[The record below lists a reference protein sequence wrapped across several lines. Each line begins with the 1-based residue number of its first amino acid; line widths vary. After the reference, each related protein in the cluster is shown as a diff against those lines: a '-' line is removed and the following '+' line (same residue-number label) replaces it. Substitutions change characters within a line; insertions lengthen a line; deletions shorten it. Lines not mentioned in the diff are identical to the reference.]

1 MNAGKT
7 VFAQILEHLPR
18 YEFDKFVKE
27 YEGNRRVRKFPCYDQ
42 FLCLAYAQLTYRESL
57 RDIETCLNSHH
68 EKLYHIGFRGQISRS
83 TMADAGEMRDYRI
96 YQDFAYHLISIAR
109 KLYQNEELAIDLA
122 YSLYAFDSTTI
133 DLCLSLFPWANFR
146 KTKAAIK
153 MHTLLDLR
161 GSIPTFISLTTG
173 KVHDVNVLDILPLEK
188 DSVIAIDRGYVD
200 FTRFYT
206 LNLFPAFFVIRAKG
220 NFRCRRL
227 HSQKVDK
234 TLGLRSD
241 QRIVLTTK
249 KSRAAYPEALRRVS
263 YVDLDTNKRFVYL
276 TNIFTVS
283 AKTVAD
289 IYKQLWQVGASSQ
302 GRIIQSVKVRPRL
315 KDSMPRSLEGA
326 VARKQDGEALR
337 QHSLKG
343 GCATHQVVTYSERRR
358 SLVTSIPVAETV
370 YNARRQQEM
379 TAMSQ
384 IRHFSPAGYQR
395 RHGAKDHAETGEALD
410 ARRRNLDEEFRPIT
424 LNGKWQEWRQGGG
437 SGRTTVDPRAAKR
450 AGREGPGPVDIPFGK
465 VRQG

>member
-1 MNAGKT
+1 MNVGKT

-27 YEGNRRVRKFPCYDQ
+27 YEGNRRVRRFPCYDQ

-133 DLCLSLFPWANFR
+133 DLCLSLFPWAHFR
-146 KTKAAIK
+146 TTKAAIK

-200 FTRFYT
+200 FTRLYT
-206 LNLFPAFFVIRAKG
+206 VNLFPAFFVIRAKS
-220 NFRCRRL
+220 NFRYRRL
-227 HSQKVDK
+227 NSQKVDK

-263 YVDLDTNKRFVYL
+263 YVDLDTKKRFVYL

-283 AKTVAD
+283 AITIAD
-289 IYKQLWQVGASSQ
+289 IYKQRWQVELFFRWIKQHLRIKTFYGTSPNAVKTQIWIAVSIYLLVAILKKRLHLPGSLHTILQ
-302 GRIIQSVKVRPRL
+302 ILEVNIFEKRPIIQIVK
-315 KDSMPRSLEGA
+315 DA
-326 VARKQDGEALR
+326 YKQEPEPALCN
-337 QHSLKG
+337 QL
-343 GCATHQVVTYSERRR
+343 
-358 SLVTSIPVAETV
+358 
-370 YNARRQQEM
+370 
-379 TAMSQ
+379 
-384 IRHFSPAGYQR
+384 
-395 RHGAKDHAETGEALD
+395 
-410 ARRRNLDEEFRPIT
+410 NLF
-424 LNGKWQEWRQGGG
+424 N
-437 SGRTTVDPRAAKR
+437 S
-450 AGREGPGPVDIPFGK
+450 
-465 VRQG
+465 

>member
-1 MNAGKT
+1 MNTGKT
-7 VFAQILEHLPR
+7 VFAQVLEHLPR

-27 YEGNRRVRKFPCYDQ
+27 YEGNRRVRRFPCYDQ

-96 YQDFAYHLISIAR
+96 YQGFAYHLISIAR
-109 KLYQNEELAIDLA
+109 KLYQNEELAIDLD

-133 DLCLSLFPWANFR
+133 DLCLSLFPWAHFR

-200 FTRFYT
+200 FTRLYT
-206 LNLFPAFFVIRAKG
+206 VNLFPAFFVIRAKS
-220 NFRCRRL
+220 NFRYRRL
-227 HSQKVDK
+227 NSQKVDK

-241 QRIVLTTK
+241 QCIVLTTK

-263 YVDLDTNKRFVYL
+263 YVDLETKKRFVYL

-283 AKTVAD
+283 AITVAD
-289 IYKQLWQVGASSQ
+289 IYKQRWQVELFFRWIKQ
-302 GRIIQSVKVRPRL
+302 HLRIKTFYGTSPNAVKTQIWIAVSIYLLVAILKKRL
-315 KDSMPRSLEGA
+315 HLPGNLHTILQILE
-326 VARKQDGEALR
+326 VNIFEK
-337 QHSLKG
+337 K
-343 GCATHQVVTYSERRR
+343 
-358 SLVTSIPVAETV
+358 
-370 YNARRQQEM
+370 
-379 TAMSQ
+379 
-384 IRHFSPAGYQR
+384 
-395 RHGAKDHAETGEALD
+395 
-410 ARRRNLDEEFRPIT
+410 PIT
-424 LNGKWQEWRQGGG
+424 QIVKDAYKQEQEPSLCNQLNLFN
-437 SGRTTVDPRAAKR
+437 S
-450 AGREGPGPVDIPFGK
+450 
-465 VRQG
+465 

>member
-18 YEFDKFVKE
+18 YEFDKFVEK
-27 YEGNRRVRKFPCYDQ
+27 YEGNHLVRRFSCYDQ

-109 KLYQNEELAIDLA
+109 KLYQNEELAIDLD

-133 DLCLSLFPWANFR
+133 DLCLSLFPWAHFR

-200 FTRFYT
+200 FTRLYT
-206 LNLFPAFFVIRAKG
+206 VNLFPAFFVIRAKS

-227 HSQKVDK
+227 NSQKVDK

-241 QRIVLTTK
+241 QRVVLTTK
-249 KSRAAYPEALRRVS
+249 KSRDAYPEALRRVS
-263 YVDLDTNKRFVYL
+263 YVDMDTKKRFVYL
-276 TNIFTVS
+276 TNIFAVS
-283 AKTVAD
+283 AITVAD
-289 IYKQLWQVGASSQ
+289 IYKQRWQVELFFRWIKQHLRIKTFYGTSSNAVKTQ
-302 GRIIQSVKVRPRL
+302 IWIAVSIYLLVAILKKRLDLPGSLHTILQILEVNIFEKKPIIQIVKDAY
-315 KDSMPRSLEGA
+315 K
-326 VARKQDGEALR
+326 
-337 QHSLKG
+337 
-343 GCATHQVVTYSERRR
+343 
-358 SLVTSIPVAETV
+358 
-370 YNARRQQEM
+370 QEM
-379 TAMSQ
+379 E
-384 IRHFSPAGYQR
+384 PALCNQ
-395 RHGAKDHAETGEALD
+395 L
-410 ARRRNLDEEFRPIT
+410 NLF
-424 LNGKWQEWRQGGG
+424 N
-437 SGRTTVDPRAAKR
+437 S
-450 AGREGPGPVDIPFGK
+450 
-465 VRQG
+465 

>member
-18 YEFDKFVKE
+18 YEFDKFVEK
-27 YEGNRRVRKFPCYDQ
+27 YEGNHRVRRFPCYDQ

-83 TMADAGEMRDYRI
+83 TMARAGEKRDCQI

-109 KLYQNEELAIDLA
+109 KLYQNEELAIDLD

-133 DLCLSLFPWANFR
+133 DLCLSLFPWAHFR

-188 DSVIAIDRGYVD
+188 DSVIAIDRGYTD
-200 FTRFYT
+200 FSRLYA
-206 LNLFPAFFVIRAKG
+206 LNLFPAFFVIRAKS

-227 HSQKVDK
+227 NSQKVDK

-249 KSRAAYPEALRRVS
+249 KSRAAYPETLRRVS
-263 YVDLDTNKRFVYL
+263 YVDLDTKKRFVYL

-283 AKTVAD
+283 AITVAD
-289 IYKQLWQVGASSQ
+289 IYKQRWQVELFFRWIKQHLRIKTFYGTSPNAVKTQIWIAISIYLLVAILKKRLDLPGSLHTILQ
-302 GRIIQSVKVRPRL
+302 ILEVNIFEKKPIIQIVKDAYKQEPE
-315 KDSMPRSLEGA
+315 PSLCN
-326 VARKQDGEALR
+326 QL
-337 QHSLKG
+337 
-343 GCATHQVVTYSERRR
+343 
-358 SLVTSIPVAETV
+358 
-370 YNARRQQEM
+370 
-379 TAMSQ
+379 
-384 IRHFSPAGYQR
+384 
-395 RHGAKDHAETGEALD
+395 
-410 ARRRNLDEEFRPIT
+410 NLF
-424 LNGKWQEWRQGGG
+424 N
-437 SGRTTVDPRAAKR
+437 S
-450 AGREGPGPVDIPFGK
+450 
-465 VRQG
+465 

>member
-1 MNAGKT
+1 MNVGKT

-18 YEFDKFVKE
+18 YEFDKFVKK
-27 YEGNRRVRKFPCYDQ
+27 YEGNHRVRRFPCYDQ

-83 TMADAGEMRDYRI
+83 TMADAGEMRDYGI
-96 YQDFAYHLISIAR
+96 YQDFAYHLLSIAR
-109 KLYQNEELAIDLA
+109 KLYQNEELAIDLNH
-122 YSLYAFDSTTI
+122 SLYAFDSTTI
-133 DLCLSLFPWANFR
+133 DLCLSLFPWAHFR

-173 KVHDVNVLDILPLEK
+173 KVHDVNILDILPLEK
-188 DSVIAIDRGYVD
+188 NAVIAMDRGYVD
-200 FTRFYT
+200 FTRLYT
-206 LNLFPAFFVIRAKG
+206 VNLFPAFFVIRAKS
-220 NFRCRRL
+220 NFRCSRL
-227 HSQKVDK
+227 NSQKVDK

-289 IYKQLWQVGASSQ
+289 IYKQRWQVELFFRWIKQHLRIKTFYGTSPNAVKTQIWIAVSIYLLVAILKKRLHLTGNLHTILQILEVNIFEKRS
-302 GRIIQSVKVRPRL
+302 IIQIVK
-315 KDSMPRSLEGA
+315 DA
-326 VARKQDGEALR
+326 YKQEPEPCLCN
-337 QHSLKG
+337 QL
-343 GCATHQVVTYSERRR
+343 
-358 SLVTSIPVAETV
+358 
-370 YNARRQQEM
+370 
-379 TAMSQ
+379 
-384 IRHFSPAGYQR
+384 
-395 RHGAKDHAETGEALD
+395 
-410 ARRRNLDEEFRPIT
+410 NLF
-424 LNGKWQEWRQGGG
+424 N
-437 SGRTTVDPRAAKR
+437 S
-450 AGREGPGPVDIPFGK
+450 
-465 VRQG
+465 

>member
-18 YEFDKFVKE
+18 YEFDKFVKK
-27 YEGNRRVRKFPCYDQ
+27 YEGNHRVRKFPCYDQ

-83 TMADAGEMRDYRI
+83 TLADAGEMRYYQI

-109 KLYQNEELAIDLA
+109 KLYQNEELAIDLD

-133 DLCLSLFPWANFR
+133 DLCLSLFPWAHFR

-153 MHTLLDLR
+153 MHTFLDLR

-188 DSVIAIDRGYVD
+188 NAVIAIDRGYTD
-200 FTRFYT
+200 FSRLYAV
-206 LNLFPAFFVIRAKG
+206 NLFPAFFVIRAKS

-227 HSQKVDK
+227 NSQKVDK

-263 YVDLDTNKRFVYL
+263 YVDLDTKKRFVYL

-283 AKTVAD
+283 AITVAD
-289 IYKQLWQVGASSQ
+289 IYKQRWQVELFFRWIKQHLRIKTFYGTSPNAVKTQIWIAVSIYLLVAILKKRLDLPGSLHTILQ
-302 GRIIQSVKVRPRL
+302 ILEVNIFEKRPIIQIVKDAYKQEPE
-315 KDSMPRSLEGA
+315 PSLCN
-326 VARKQDGEALR
+326 QL
-337 QHSLKG
+337 
-343 GCATHQVVTYSERRR
+343 
-358 SLVTSIPVAETV
+358 
-370 YNARRQQEM
+370 
-379 TAMSQ
+379 
-384 IRHFSPAGYQR
+384 
-395 RHGAKDHAETGEALD
+395 
-410 ARRRNLDEEFRPIT
+410 NLF
-424 LNGKWQEWRQGGG
+424 N
-437 SGRTTVDPRAAKR
+437 S
-450 AGREGPGPVDIPFGK
+450 
-465 VRQG
+465 

>member
-27 YEGNRRVRKFPCYDQ
+27 YEGNHRVRSFPCYDQ

-83 TMADAGEMRDYRI
+83 TMARAGEKRDCQI

-109 KLYQNEELAIDLA
+109 KLYQNEELAIDLD

-133 DLCLSLFPWANFR
+133 DLCLSLFPWAHFR

-153 MHTLLDLR
+153 MHTFLDLR

-188 DSVIAIDRGYVD
+188 DSVIAIDRGYTD
-200 FTRFYT
+200 FSRLYA
-206 LNLFPAFFVIRAKG
+206 LNLFPAFFVIRAKS

-227 HSQKVDK
+227 NSQKVDK

-249 KSRAAYPEALRRVS
+249 KSRAAYPETLRRVS
-263 YVDLDTNKRFVYL
+263 YVDLDTKKRFVYL

-283 AKTVAD
+283 AITVAD
-289 IYKQLWQVGASSQ
+289 IYKQRWQVELFFRWIKQHLRIKTFYGTSPNAVKTQIWIAISIYLLVAILKKRLDLPGSLHTILQ
-302 GRIIQSVKVRPRL
+302 ILEVNIFEKKPIIQIVKDAYKQEPE
-315 KDSMPRSLEGA
+315 PSLCN
-326 VARKQDGEALR
+326 QL
-337 QHSLKG
+337 
-343 GCATHQVVTYSERRR
+343 
-358 SLVTSIPVAETV
+358 
-370 YNARRQQEM
+370 
-379 TAMSQ
+379 
-384 IRHFSPAGYQR
+384 
-395 RHGAKDHAETGEALD
+395 
-410 ARRRNLDEEFRPIT
+410 NLF
-424 LNGKWQEWRQGGG
+424 N
-437 SGRTTVDPRAAKR
+437 S
-450 AGREGPGPVDIPFGK
+450 
-465 VRQG
+465 

>member
-7 VFAQILEHLPR
+7 VFAQILEYLPR
-18 YEFDKFVKE
+18 YEFDKFVEK
-27 YEGNRRVRKFPCYDQ
+27 YEGDHRVRRFPCYDQ

-83 TMADAGEMRDYRI
+83 TMARAGEKRDCQI
-96 YQDFAYHLISIAR
+96 YQDFAYHLISITR
-109 KLYQNEELAIDLA
+109 KLYQNEDLAIDLD

-133 DLCLSLFPWANFR
+133 DLCLSLFPWALFR

-188 DSVIAIDRGYVD
+188 DSVIAIDRGYID
-200 FTRFYT
+200 FSRLYA
-206 LNLFPAFFVIRAKG
+206 LNLFPAFFVIRAKS

-227 HSQKVDK
+227 NSQKVDK

-249 KSRAAYPEALRRVS
+249 KSRAAYPETLRRVS
-263 YVDLDTNKRFVYL
+263 YVDLDTKKRFVYL

-283 AKTVAD
+283 AITVAD
-289 IYKQLWQVGASSQ
+289 IYKQRWQVELFFRWIKQHLRIKTFYGTSPNAVKTQIWIAISIYLLVAILKKRLDLPGSLHTILQ
-302 GRIIQSVKVRPRL
+302 ILEVNIFEKKPIIQIVKDAYKQEPE
-315 KDSMPRSLEGA
+315 PSLCN
-326 VARKQDGEALR
+326 QL
-337 QHSLKG
+337 
-343 GCATHQVVTYSERRR
+343 
-358 SLVTSIPVAETV
+358 
-370 YNARRQQEM
+370 
-379 TAMSQ
+379 
-384 IRHFSPAGYQR
+384 
-395 RHGAKDHAETGEALD
+395 
-410 ARRRNLDEEFRPIT
+410 NLF
-424 LNGKWQEWRQGGG
+424 N
-437 SGRTTVDPRAAKR
+437 S
-450 AGREGPGPVDIPFGK
+450 
-465 VRQG
+465 